1 MNKHN
6 NACSNFPIHHFSN
19 SAFQR
24 KQILL
29 KHVNYDVYGFLLH
42 LSKYRMYFMI
52 TRHFSPIVND
62 NDMLQII
69 TCNASFYF
77 ANDIYM
83 K

>member
-1 MNKHN
+1 MD
-6 NACSNFPIHHFSN
+6 SYYI
-19 SAFQR
+19 Q
-24 KQILL
+24 
-29 KHVNYDVYGFLLH
+29 VNTVC
-42 LSKYRMYFMI
+42 
-52 TRHFSPIVND
+52 TPIVND